1 MKILDKAQEQAF
13 ENWIAATATSKQA
26 VVKQAV
32 VNACGLEPL
41 GRAVLV
47 EHDSP
52 QGGGLIELPPDVE
65 NRMLAVEQRAKIV
78 AIGSEAWKE
87 ETKPRARVG
96 DIVLISRFGGHMAK
110 GPLDGKP
117 YRLIN
122 DRDVFARIVEA
133 RHVN

>member
-13 ENWIAATATSKQA
+13 
-26 VVKQAV
+26 
-32 VNACGLEPL
+32 NAWMEVMEKSSDNMSGIKPL

-52 QGGGLIELPPDVE
+52 RGAGSVIELPPDVE
-65 NRMLAVEQRAKIV
+65 NRMLAVEQRARVV

-87 ETKPRARVG
+87 ESQPRAKVG
-96 DIVLISRFGGHMAK
+96 DMVLISRFGGHMAK

-122 DRDVFARIVEA
+122 DRDVFAGVA
-133 RHVN
+133 S